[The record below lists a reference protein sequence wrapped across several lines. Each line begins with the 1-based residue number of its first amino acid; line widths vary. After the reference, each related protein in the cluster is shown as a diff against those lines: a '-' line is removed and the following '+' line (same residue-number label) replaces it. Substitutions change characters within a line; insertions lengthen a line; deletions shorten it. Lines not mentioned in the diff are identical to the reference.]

1 MGKLLT
7 PSFYSEAVELTE
19 KGAAAMDK
27 RRILER
33 IVRDEGGAT
42 AIEYG
47 LICAMIVLAMLAAL
61 RGVAQANTSMWND
74 VSEQVAPTTP

>member
-1 MGKLLT
+1 
-7 PSFYSEAVELTE
+7 
-19 KGAAAMDK
+19 MDK
-27 RRILER
+27 RRNLAGIATDER
-33 IVRDEGGAT
+33 GAT

-74 VSEQVAPTTP
+74 VSEQVAAQTPQS